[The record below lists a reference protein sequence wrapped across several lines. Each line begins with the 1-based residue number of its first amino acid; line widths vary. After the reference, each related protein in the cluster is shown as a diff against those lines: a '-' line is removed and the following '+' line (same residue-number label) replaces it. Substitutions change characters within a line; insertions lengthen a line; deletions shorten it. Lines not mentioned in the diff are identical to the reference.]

1 MSNEETKNFE
11 KNIKEYIVSKFKDSL
26 NDNLINKVQEKDY
39 SSNINNSEDINVV
52 KSNIIRNILDD
63 LISVTC
69 VLDYE
74 ITPGNFVK
82 LEYGRALEDGLIEN
96 YALEIAK
103 NNGVDFKINP
113 NTKENLAMALE
124 IYRSIDNKLDY
135 MAFNNDA
142 VDILEFANID
152 DVTEYFDKMSL
163 DTLKEPK
170 KEITPKEKA
179 LTSEVKLVNEEK
191 PIHNEGTIQ
200 IVFIDGKRTVKYID
214 DKEHILNVN
223 DDYNVSDKYRK
234 SFALNKKKE
243 TVSSK
248 IVFDELRSVFG
259 EKTDSI
265 EEKLEKTDVV
275 DIDEIAEAQKE
286 DIVINPIVE
295 TKDEYPY
302 EELTPEKVAELKQKA
317 QSNTI
322 TIDELRELRR
332 ALSLEA
338 NKLESIKKDDVDLM
352 NTVELENLNKELQKK
367 KEMYEELT
375 ANNKGDKKTNWA
387 LYFFIFCVVLSIS
400 IIVGVILA
408 YYK

>member
-1 MSNEETKNFE
+1 MSSEETKKFE

-39 SSNINNSEDINVV
+39 SSNINNSEDINTV

-113 NTKENLAMALE
+113 DTKENLAMALE

-170 KEITPKEKA
+170 KEETPKEEA
-179 LTSEVKLVNEEK
+179 LTSEEKLVNEEK

-265 EEKLEKTDVV
+265 EERLEKTDVV
-275 DIDEIAEAQKE
+275 DIDAIAEAQKE

-408 YYK
+408 YLK